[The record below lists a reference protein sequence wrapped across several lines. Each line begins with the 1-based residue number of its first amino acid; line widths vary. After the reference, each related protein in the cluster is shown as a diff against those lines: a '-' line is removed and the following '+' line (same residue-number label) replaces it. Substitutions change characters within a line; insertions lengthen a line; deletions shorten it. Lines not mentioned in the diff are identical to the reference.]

1 MERIAERMF
10 ELIQSEI
17 QQKALDRS
25 VMEPLSDEDAKALY
39 VLSKSQDMVHLIG
52 SAIDKNGLLR
62 EGEILEKYRKQTFT
76 AVYRYQQ
83 IQFALQTLC
92 SALEQEKIDHMPLK
106 GSVIRAYYPE
116 AWMRTSCDIDILI
129 RKEDLERARALFERM
144 NYQYEL
150 EDSHDV
156 CYVSPSGVHVELH
169 FALIEDF
176 VADKIDKPLLDVWSH
191 ASVDEG
197 LAHRYSMSDAM
208 YYYYH
213 VAHMVKHYLHG
224 GCGVRPFLDLW
235 ILNHRKTFDRAARE
249 ELLEI
254 GGILTFA
261 QQAELLSAVWFGDAA
276 HTALTRQMQAY
287 LLRSG
292 TYGNTENRVAI
303 QQSRQGG
310 KLRFALS
317 RIWLPYAVLVTHYPS
332 LERHKWLLPIYEV
345 RRWFKLLFRGGVK
358 RSAKE
363 LKTNFDV
370 SSNEQDEMTEMIK
383 HLGL

>member
-1 MERIAERMF
+1 M
-10 ELIQSEI
+10 
-17 QQKALDRS
+17 
-25 VMEPLSDEDAKALY
+25 
-39 VLSKSQDMVHLIG
+39 
-52 SAIDKNGLLR
+52 
-62 EGEILEKYRKQTFT
+62 
-76 AVYRYQQ
+76 
-83 IQFALQTLC
+83 
-92 SALEQEKIDHMPLK
+92 
-106 GSVIRAYYPE
+106 
-116 AWMRTSCDIDILI
+116 
-129 RKEDLERARALFERM
+129 
-144 NYQYEL
+144 
-150 EDSHDV
+150 
-156 CYVSPSGVHVELH
+156 
-169 FALIEDF
+169 
-176 VADKIDKPLLDVWSH
+176 
-191 ASVDEG
+191 
-197 LAHRYSMSDAM
+197 
-208 YYYYH
+208 
-213 VAHMVKHYLHG
+213 
-224 GCGVRPFLDLW
+224 
-235 ILNHRKTFDRAARE
+235 
-249 ELLEI
+249 
-254 GGILTFA
+254 TFA